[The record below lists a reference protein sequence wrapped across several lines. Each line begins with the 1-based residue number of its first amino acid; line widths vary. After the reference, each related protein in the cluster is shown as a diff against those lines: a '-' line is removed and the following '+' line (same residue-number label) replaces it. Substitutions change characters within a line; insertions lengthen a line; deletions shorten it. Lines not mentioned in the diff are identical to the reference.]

1 VLNFLLPIIRA
12 AIQISDLTLKCYS
25 EVDRTQQRYSRPTM
39 QRVKCQ
45 NQQRKAILKLHEGLQ
60 SLHIMLTI
68 GSFIFFLLNIL
79 YKLQFVTFIIII
91 EPYRPVLHGSGPQ
104 GLHEKFTYMNMSVR
118 LHALLIP
125 REICTTRQ
133 HQQQQ
138 ACRRRGY
145 RRCVGVAQ
153 RLIGLGRIV
162 SRPHHSSSSS
172 SSSSSAAVARCW
184 NQTINVVHCD

>member
-1 VLNFLLPIIRA
+1 MLNFLLPIIRA

-79 YKLQFVTFIIII
+79 YKLQFVNLLLVY
-91 EPYRPVLHGSGPQ
+91 YRTISASPPWQ
-104 GLHEKFTYMNMSVR
+104 W
-118 LHALLIP
+118 
-125 REICTTRQ
+125 TTRIARKI
-133 HQQQQ
+133 HVYEHE
-138 ACRRRGY
+138 RE
-145 RRCVGVAQ
+145 
-153 RLIGLGRIV
+153 
-162 SRPHHSSSSS
+162 
-172 SSSSSAAVARCW
+172 VARAIDPPRNLYNPPTPTAAGVQTARLSALCW
-184 NQTINVVHCD
+184 RCTKTHRSR